1 MNTTT
6 YRHSCGSLAGMIA
19 HQTAG
24 EQPCG
29 WCVQAETAA
38 RLAAEAIT
46 WRPAP
51 ADPLQAPV
59 TTAQAAVNA
68 ATLAAELDVY
78 KTEHASARPGRYRDE
93 LARKRA
99 TKGAA

>member
-46 WRPAP
+46 WRPAS
-51 ADPLQAPV
+51 AGSFEPV
-59 TTAQAAVNA
+59 TADQATANRAA
-68 ATLAAELDVY
+68 LEAELDAY
-78 KTEHASARPGRYRDE
+78 EAEHAPARPGRYRDD

-99 TKGAA
+99 VKGAA